1 MWNLTNIQY
10 SRQNRSKYKLVR
22 GKTPRNERM
31 EVACSGLSPQDFSS
45 LPRRG
50 GVPKR
55 LMTTMMPCTR
65 PSTESSDFVRCRIA
79 TSSSEL
85 KKNKQTNKQ
94 TNKKTEKYAGRAKYP
109 YLKKEKMRLHKASM
123 RSQNTRKS
131 YHRVV
136 WLCVWLL

>member
-1 MWNLTNIQY
+1 MWNLTNIQH
-10 SRQNRSKYKLVR
+10 SRQNRSKCKLVR

-31 EVACSGLSPQDFSS
+31 EVACSGLWAPDFSS

-55 LMTTMMPCTR
+55 LMMTMMPCTR
-65 PSTESSDFVRCRIA
+65 PSTESPNFVRCRIA
-79 TSSSEL
+79 TSSIEL
-85 KKNKQTNKQ
+85 KKNKQ

-109 YLKKEKMRLHKASM
+109 YLKKEKMRLHKAFM

-136 WLCVWLL
+136 WLCVWVL

>member
-1 MWNLTNIQY
+1 MWNLTNIQH
-10 SRQNRSKYKLVR
+10 SRQNHSKYKLVR

-31 EVACSGLSPQDFSS
+31 EVACSRLWAPDFSS

-65 PSTESSDFVRCRIA
+65 PSTESPDFVRCRIA
-79 TSSSEL
+79 TSSTEL
-85 KKNKQTNKQ
+85 KTNKQ

-109 YLKKEKMRLHKASM
+109 YLKREKMRLHKAFM

-136 WLCVWLL
+136 WLCVWVL